1 MVKVRL
7 SDLQQK
13 EVVNIID
20 GKNLGRIIDA
30 EVNEDGQI
38 QFFVVEQ
45 RKLLG
50 RMFSSSG
57 DILITIKNI
66 KKIGSDVIL
75 VEYMWFFFSSY
86 LKY

>member
-1 MVKVRL
+1 VRL

-75 VEYMWFFFSSY
+75 VEYM
-86 LKY
+86 

>member
-1 MVKVRL
+1 MRL

-75 VEYMWFFFSSY
+75 VEYM
-86 LKY
+86 